1 MSFQQQGNVSQQQ
14 QGQQSSRMGQQQ
26 GQKGQCQSG
35 LDMEDAVLVLI
46 DHQSGVLNLV
56 RDMDVVLLRQNVL
69 ALVKAA
75 KLAEVPVILTA
86 LNEDGPHGQLLTEFD
101 ELIPDAHFV
110 HRKTEINP
118 WDCQKFVQT
127 IEKLNKK
134 TLIMAGTLANVTLAS
149 TAIAASCCGYKV
161 FAVLD
166 ACGASTK
173 IARQITLSRF
183 ILHEVVPIDT
193 LSVIALF
200 MKDMGRDDKY
210 QWWNVMSDVL
220 PRYKLLIDTF
230 CKGSTGQQQ
239 QQQGQKGQ
247 QGQQDKFQRSQQQQR
262 GQQYGQQSGYSG
274 QQQQGWDEDTDILSA
289 RRSGGQQGRFD
300 QQQDVYSSGQQDK
313 WR

>member
-1 MSFQQQGNVSQQQ
+1 MSFQQQGNVSQQGQ
-14 QGQQSSRMGQQQ
+14 QPRMGQQSQQQQ
-26 GQKGQCQSG
+26 GQKGQCQFG

-149 TAIAASCCGYKV
+149 TAIAATCCGYKV

-173 IARQITLSRF
+173 IARHITLSRF
-183 ILHEVVPIDT
+183 ILHDVVPIDT
-193 LSVIALF
+193 LSIIALF

-239 QQQGQKGQ
+239 QQQQGQKGQ
-247 QGQQDKFQRSQQQQR
+247 LQGQQDKFQRSQQQQR
-262 GQQYGQQSGYSG
+262 GQYGQQSGYSG

-289 RRSGGQQGRFD
+289 RRSGGQQQGRFD
-300 QQQDVYSSGQQDK
+300 QQQDVYQQDK